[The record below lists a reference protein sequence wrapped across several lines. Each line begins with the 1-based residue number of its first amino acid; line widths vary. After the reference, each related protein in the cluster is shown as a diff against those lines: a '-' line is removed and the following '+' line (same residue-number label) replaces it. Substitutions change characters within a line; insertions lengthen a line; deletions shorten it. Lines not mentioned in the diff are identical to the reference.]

1 MMASIYMSHILNLL
15 MMMILGQ
22 NKGQNFKNYSF
33 LEKEAFERIWEMA
46 RYLC

>member
-22 NKGQNFKNYSF
+22 NTGQNFKNDSF
-33 LEKEAFERIWEMA
+33 LEKEVFERIWEMA